1 MCHFDLKELNE
12 QKAFYTKKINDLN
25 VELEKIN
32 NAIEDLAVTE
42 KRILITALKT
52 KSTFFEHQIEVQA
65 NIKTRKNIMIYPEFN
80 GRLIKLNVSEGQK
93 VKKGRL
99 LALIDDAGLKDQL
112 EQNIQCKLNSGA
124 TTWPWLIQYAVQ
136 VIHTHFRNSGLM

>member
-1 MCHFDLKELNE
+1 MKKNIYLLGLILVFYNCTQSNDSDNNSNSLNSNNLKELNE

-52 KSTFFEHQIEVQA
+52 KTTFFEHQIEVQA

-80 GRLIKLNVSEGQK
+80 GRLIKLNVSEGQN
-93 VKKGRL
+93 VKKRE
-99 LALIDDAGLKDQL
+99 IISI
-112 EQNIQCKLNSGA
+112 N
-124 TTWPWLIQYAVQ
+124 
-136 VIHTHFRNSGLM
+136 